1 MALSLKSTGISFGDF
16 AHFSTAVAET
26 LNDYEE
32 GTVVWS
38 PSSFSISSHHHSEYT
53 KIARTVT
60 LVVYLVVNSGTTG
73 NASMAGAPFV
83 TKTNGYA
90 CTQLNHADT
99 NHNNPHVRI
108 ASASTT
114 INFLKDSDTN
124 QLGNE
129 MDASHVIFAL
139 TYIAA

>member
-16 AHFSTAVAET
+16 GHFSTAVAET

-32 GTVVWS
+32 GTVVWT
-38 PSSFSISSHHHSEYT
+38 PSSFSISTHKHSEYT
-53 KIARTVT
+53 KIARNVT
-60 LVVYLVVNSGTTG
+60 LGVYLVVNSGTAG
-73 NASMAGAPFV
+73 GAVMAGAPFV
-83 TKTNGYA
+83 TKLNGYA
-90 CTQLNHADT
+90 CTMLNHADT

-108 ASASTT
+108 ASASTS
-114 INFLKDSDTN
+114 IYFLKDSDTV
-124 QLGNE
+124 QAGNE